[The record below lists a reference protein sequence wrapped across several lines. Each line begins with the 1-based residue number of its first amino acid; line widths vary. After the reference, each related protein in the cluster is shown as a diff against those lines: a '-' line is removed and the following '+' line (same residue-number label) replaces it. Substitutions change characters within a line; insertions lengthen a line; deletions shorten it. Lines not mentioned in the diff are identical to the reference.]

1 MPDAKLA
8 RKMRVSLDT
17 VQGERRRRGI
27 QPFRPRSPNIE
38 WTPRMIRLLGTDTD
52 ANIATRLGIPEHAVR
67 FKRWKMDIPSYVEYS
82 GKQNTFEW
90 TRAKIALLGT
100 NLDGV
105 IARRLGVTR
114 SAVALKRAQL
124 GIKSFY
130 PQRRIRW
137 TKEMAAL
144 LGKITDWKI
153 SSRYHISRGSVARE
167 RRKRGIPP
175 FIDTRPVKRTPKL
188 KPILSLP
195 GRVIS
200 RSYNISSNT
209 VANLR
214 RELGVPPVER
224 WPTKRRQKAIS
235 RN

>member
-1 MPDAKLA
+1 
-8 RKMRVSLDT
+8 MRVSLDT

-27 QPFRPRSPNIE
+27 QPFRPRIPNIE

-52 ANIATRLGIPEHAVR
+52 GNLATRLGIPEHAVR
-67 FKRWKMDIPSYVEYS
+67 FKRWKMDIPSYVDYA
-82 GKQNTFEW
+82 GKLNTFAW
-90 TRAKIALLGT
+90 TRDKIALLGT

-124 GIKSFY
+124 DIKSFY
-130 PQRRIRW
+130 SQRRIRW

-167 RRKRGIPP
+167 RQKRGIPP
-175 FIDTRPVKRTPKL
+175 YIDTRPVQCTPKL

-200 RSYNISSNT
+200 RRYNISSIT

-214 RELGVPPVER
+214 RELGVPRLQR
-224 WPTKRRQKAIS
+224 WPAKRRQKAIS
-235 RN
+235 RR

>member
-1 MPDAKLA
+1 
-8 RKMRVSLDT
+8 
-17 VQGERRRRGI
+17 
-27 QPFRPRSPNIE
+27 
-38 WTPRMIRLLGTDTD
+38 MIRLLGTDTD
-52 ANIATRLGIPEHAVR
+52 GNIATRFGIPEYAVR

-90 TRAKIALLGT
+90 TRDKIALLGT

-130 PQRRIRW
+130 PQWRIRW
-137 TKEMAAL
+137 TKEMVAL

-153 SSRYHISRGSVARE
+153 SGRYHISRGSVARE

-175 FIDTRPVKRTPKL
+175 CIETRPVQRTPKL

-195 GRVIS
+195 IRVIS
-200 RSYNISSNT
+200 RRYKIGFDT
-209 VANLR
+209 VARLR

-224 WPTKRRQKAIS
+224 WPTKRRGKAIS